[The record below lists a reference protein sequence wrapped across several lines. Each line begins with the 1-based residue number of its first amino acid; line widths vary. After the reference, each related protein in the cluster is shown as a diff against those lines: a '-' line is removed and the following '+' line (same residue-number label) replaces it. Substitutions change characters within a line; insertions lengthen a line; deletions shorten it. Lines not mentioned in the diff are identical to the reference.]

1 MLKIVKVIS
10 ETKTMKSRKWTTQ
23 NRTSSK
29 LDRNNV
35 KGKLIWF
42 LFFDNFEEK
51 DAEFFDDNFSYAAPF
66 GVTIQSSMS
75 KMNSGNLKV

>member
-1 MLKIVKVIS
+1 
-10 ETKTMKSRKWTTQ
+10 MKLRKWTTQ

-51 DAEFFDDNFSYAAPF
+51 DAEFFDDNFSYAASF
-66 GVTIQSSMS
+66 GVTIPSSMS
-75 KMNSGNLKV
+75 KMNSENLKV